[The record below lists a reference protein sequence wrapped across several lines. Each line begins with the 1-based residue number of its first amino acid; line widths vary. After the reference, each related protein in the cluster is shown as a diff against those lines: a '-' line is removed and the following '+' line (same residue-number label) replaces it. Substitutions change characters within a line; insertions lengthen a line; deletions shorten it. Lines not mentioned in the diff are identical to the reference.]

1 VSPAQPPAAGPLAA
15 GSTGPLAA
23 GSTGPLAA
31 VALGGGHGLH
41 ATLSALRLLA
51 DRGVAGPVTAVVTV
65 ADDGGSSGRLRRE
78 LGLLPPGDLR
88 MALAALAGEQIAGTP
103 QAADPQAADRQ
114 AADTPWVRLL
124 QHRFGGTGALAGHA
138 VGNLLLAGLT
148 EILDDPVSALDQVAA
163 LVGARGRVLPMA
175 CEALDIEAEVTG
187 LDDDPH
193 RAHRIR
199 GQVAVA
205 STPGRVRRVRL
216 LPERPRSCPDALA
229 AVRSAD
235 VLLLGPGSWFTSV
248 LPHLLLPE
256 LRHALVTSRARRVVV
271 LNLAPEPGETAGF
284 SPEQHLAVLAE
295 HAPELRVDAVLADVD
310 AVPVPERLRRAAAG
324 MLTPGGRVHLAP
336 VAAADPTTP
345 RHDPRALADALA
357 AVLRGPAPAPSAP
370 APSAPAPSAPA
381 PPAPARSRPPVP
393 SPPSVAGAEPAAAG
407 RGG

>member
-1 VSPAQPPAAGPLAA
+1 VRGGRPAPDPGSLAA

-23 GSTGPLAA
+23 EPEEPNRPVAA

-41 ATLSALRLLA
+41 ATLSALRMLA
-51 DRGVAGPVTAVVTV
+51 DRGVAGPVTAIVTV

-88 MALAALAGEQIAGTP
+88 MALAALAGEQLATGTAP
-103 QAADPQAADRQ
+103 
-114 AADTPWVRLL
+114 ADTPWIRLL

-138 VGNLLLAGLT
+138 VGNLLLAGLM
-148 EILDDPVSALDQVAA
+148 EVLDDPVTALDEVGA

-175 CEALDIEAEVTG
+175 CEPLDIEAEVTG
-187 LDDDPH
+187 LEDDDPQ

-216 LPERPRSCPDALA
+216 LPERPQACSPALA

-235 VLLLGPGSWFTSV
+235 LLLLGPGSWFTSV
-248 LPHLLLPE
+248 LPHLLVPE
-256 LRHALVTSRARRVVV
+256 LRDALVSSAARKVIV

-295 HAPELRVDAVLADVD
+295 HAPDLRVDAVLADTGS
-310 AVPVPERLRRAAAG
+310 VPVPDRLQRAAAA
-324 MLTPGGRVHLAP
+324 LLAPRGRVHLAP
-336 VAAADPTTP
+336 IAATDPTTP
-345 RHDPRALADALA
+345 RHDPLALADALR
-357 AVLRGPAPAPSAP
+357 AVLAVPD
-370 APSAPAPSAPA
+370 
-381 PPAPARSRPPVP
+381 PAR
-393 SPPSVAGAEPAAAG
+393 AAAG
-407 RGG
+407 LPAGAGGRRPT